1 MALSIISILKVGA
14 YERAHSEQNKNAAQ
28 TVVGNAQ
35 KKMKA
40 DFPADDELEGE
51 VKRQANKW
59 ETSSF
64 TKKSKMIDFGSK
76 AVQNKKSKV
85 TNKCDYK

>member
-59 ETSSF
+59 EILSF